1 MRYLATGTAKQIS
14 KIGLGTWQF
23 GSKEWGY
30 GQPYAEQ
37 GAHAIVRRALDLGV
51 TLFDTAE
58 IYGYGRSERILGQ
71 ALGED
76 LNSVFVATKIFPVL
90 PLAPV
95 VEQRAVASA
104 NRLGARHLD
113 LYQVHQANPV
123 VRDTPAMRGMRAL
136 QRVGLVGEVG
146 VSNYSLDRWRAAEA
160 APICYR
166 SDSAQVDASAR
177 RPSRPP
183 KPPGRT
189 LRSFSMMRVTI
200 SGVIGSM

>member
-30 GQPYAEQ
+30 GEPYAEQ
-37 GAHAIVRRALDLGV
+37 EAHAIVRRALDLGV

-76 LNSVFVATKIFPVL
+76 LSSVFVATKIFPVL

-113 LYQVHQANPV
+113 LYQVHQPNPV
-123 VRDTPAMRGMRAL
+123 VRDGPTMRGMRAL

-160 APICYR
+160 ALGGPVL
-166 SDSAQVDASAR
+166 SNQVQLQPR
-177 RPSRPP
+177 RPRA
-183 KPPGRT
+183 RT
-189 LRSFSMMRVTI
+189 
-200 SGVIGSM
+200 